1 MRHWDKLITRVFV
14 FLLLAV
20 FMAWS
25 LTPIVWNFMA
35 SLKSRTDIFTYP
47 PKFVFEPTW
56 EYYWLSLGS
65 GGNAIYPNLKNSII
79 VALASTLVSVTAAT
93 LAAYSFS
100 RFRFRGRDSLLMVV
114 LATRL
119 LPPISAVIPIFMMF
133 NGIHLVDTHLGLALI
148 YAALSIP
155 FSTWMLKSFFDAVP
169 KELEESARVE
179 GCTTLQSLWHV
190 TFPLAAPG
198 LAATAVFVL
207 VLAWNEFMFA
217 FIFTSVEAR
226 TMPVLIAQ
234 NRGDDQFFWQN
245 MAAQATLL
253 MLPPLLMG
261 MYLQRYLVKGMTAG
275 AIK

>member
-1 MRHWDKLITRVFV
+1 MRHWDKIITRVLVFV
-14 FLLLAV
+14 LLGFFV
-20 FMAWS
+20 IWS
-25 LTPIVWNFMA
+25 LAPIVWNFMT
-35 SLKSRTDIFTYP
+35 SLKSRTDIFVYP
-47 PKFVFEPTW
+47 PKFIFEPTW
-56 EYYWLSLGS
+56 EYYGLSLGG

-79 VALASTLVSVTAAT
+79 VALGSTLVSVTAAT

-179 GCTTLQSLWHV
+179 GCTTLQSLWYV

-217 FIFTSVEAR
+217 FIFSSVEAR